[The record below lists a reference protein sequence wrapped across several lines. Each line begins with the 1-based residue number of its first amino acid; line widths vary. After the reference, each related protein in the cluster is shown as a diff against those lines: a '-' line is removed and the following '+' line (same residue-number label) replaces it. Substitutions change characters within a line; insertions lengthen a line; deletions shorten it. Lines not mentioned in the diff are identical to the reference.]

1 MKPSQTERTQGPPTH
16 IRAKFKPEPP
26 VQATM
31 LEAMTIALGVFAV
44 AFLFAPVGMGGGM
57 LFVPLFHYSAD
68 WPIDGTL
75 IATSL
80 LLTTV
85 VSFGSGL
92 AHRKKGHYNDEAIKS
107 ALVGAVPGAM
117 LGVLVVVLLGARL
130 DPVFKTLSVAML
142 VWALV
147 KTQRKLR
154 QTPSDTDQTVSNQP
168 NQPIEH
174 WPMRAGTGVGGM
186 LSSVLAV
193 GAGVIYVP
201 VLQQKAHLEPRT
213 SIGSSLHIMMAVVP
227 VAILTHL
234 AFISSAELDA
244 FLTALPFLLG
254 LMVLTYI
261 GANAGAR
268 FGMRYIS
275 PANIMKLFMMLV
287 VIVLVRYVA
296 DLGGTLLGSI

>member
-1 MKPSQTERTQGPPTH
+1 MSYLNRTN
-16 IRAKFKPEPP
+16 FKPRSVLPRGMME
-26 VQATM
+26 T
-31 LEAMTIALGVFAV
+31 LTIALGVFAV

-92 AHRKKGHYNDEAIKS
+92 AHRKKGHHNDEAIRS

-117 LGVLVVVLLGARL
+117 LGVLVVVSLGASL
-130 DPVFKTLSVAML
+130 DPVFKTLSVVML

-147 KTQRKLR
+147 KTQRKLG
-154 QTPSDTDQTVSNQP
+154 QTQTGDEATVNNEP
-168 NQPIEH
+168 KQPIEH

-234 AFISSAELDA
+234 AFISPTELEA
-244 FLTALPFLLG
+244 FVDALPFLFG

-261 GANAGAR
+261 AANAGAR
-268 FGMRYIS
+268 FGMLYIS
-275 PANIMKLFMMLV
+275 PLNIMKLFMVLV
-287 VIVLVRYVA
+287 AIVLLRYLM
-296 DLGGTLLGSI
+296 DLGGTLLGSG

>member
-1 MKPSQTERTQGPPTH
+1 MET
-16 IRAKFKPEPP
+16 F
-26 VQATM
+26 
-31 LEAMTIALGVFAV
+31 TIALGVFAV

-75 IATSL
+75 IAISL

-92 AHRKKGHYNDEAIKS
+92 AHRKKGHHNDEAIRS

-117 LGVLVVVLLGARL
+117 VGVLVVVVLGASL
-130 DPVFKTLSVAML
+130 DPVFKTLSVIML
-142 VWALV
+142 MWALV
-147 KTQRKLR
+147 KTRRKLGQP
-154 QTPSDTDQTVSNQP
+154 QTDGEATVNNQP
-168 NQPIEH
+168 KQPIEH
-174 WPMRAGTGVGGM
+174 WPMRAGTAVGGM

-201 VLQQKAHLEPRT
+201 VLQQKAHLETRT
-213 SIGSSLHIMMAVVP
+213 SIGTSLHIMMAVVP

-234 AFISSAELDA
+234 AFISSTELEA
-244 FLTALPFLLG
+244 FVDALPFLLG

-268 FGMRYIS
+268 FGMLYIS
-275 PANIMKLFMMLV
+275 PSNIMKLFMVLV
-287 VIVLVRYVA
+287 AVVLVRYLA
-296 DLGGTLLGSI
+296 DLGGTLLGSG

>member
-1 MKPSQTERTQGPPTH
+1 METLP
-16 IRAKFKPEPP
+16 
-26 VQATM
+26 
-31 LEAMTIALGVFAV
+31 IALGVFAV

-92 AHRKKGHYNDEAIKS
+92 AHRKKGHHNDEAITS

-117 LGVLVVVLLGARL
+117 VGVLVVVMLGASL
-130 DPVFKTLSVAML
+130 DPVFKTLSVVML

-147 KTQRKLR
+147 KTRRKLGQP
-154 QTPSDTDQTVSNQP
+154 QTNGEATVNNEP
-168 NQPIEH
+168 KQPIEH
-174 WPMRAGTGVGGM
+174 WPMRAGTSVGGM

-234 AFISSAELDA
+234 AFISPTELEA
-244 FLTALPFLLG
+244 FVDALPFLLG

-275 PANIMKLFMMLV
+275 ALNIMKLFMVLV
-287 VIVLVRYVA
+287 AVVLVRYLM
-296 DLGGTLLGSI
+296 DLGGTLLGSG

>member
-1 MKPSQTERTQGPPTH
+1 MMETLP
-16 IRAKFKPEPP
+16 
-26 VQATM
+26 
-31 LEAMTIALGVFAV
+31 IALGVFAV

-92 AHRKKGHYNDEAIKS
+92 AHRKKGHHNDEAITS

-117 LGVLVVVLLGARL
+117 VGVLVVVMLGASL
-130 DPVFKTLSVAML
+130 DPVFKTLSVVML

-147 KTQRKLR
+147 KTRGKLGQP
-154 QTPSDTDQTVSNQP
+154 QTDDETTVNNEP
-168 NQPIEH
+168 KQPIEH

-234 AFISSAELDA
+234 AFISPTELEA
-244 FLTALPFLLG
+244 FVDALPFLLG

-275 PANIMKLFMMLV
+275 ALNIMKLFMVLV
-287 VIVLVRYVA
+287 AVVLVRYLM
-296 DLGGTLLGSI
+296 DLGGTLLGSG

>member
-1 MKPSQTERTQGPPTH
+1 METLP
-16 IRAKFKPEPP
+16 
-26 VQATM
+26 
-31 LEAMTIALGVFAV
+31 IALGVFAV

-92 AHRKKGHYNDEAIKS
+92 AHRKKGHHNDEAITS

-117 LGVLVVVLLGARL
+117 VGVLVVVMLGASL
-130 DPVFKTLSVAML
+130 DPVFKTLSVVML

-147 KTQRKLR
+147 KTRRKLSQP
-154 QTPSDTDQTVSNQP
+154 QTDDETTVNNEP
-168 NQPIEH
+168 KQPIEH

-234 AFISSAELDA
+234 AFISPTELEA
-244 FLTALPFLLG
+244 FVDALPFLLG

-275 PANIMKLFMMLV
+275 ALNIMKLFMVLV
-287 VIVLVRYVA
+287 AVVLVRYLM
-296 DLGGTLLGSI
+296 DLGGTLLGSG

>member
-1 MKPSQTERTQGPPTH
+1 M
-16 IRAKFKPEPP
+16 
-26 VQATM
+26 
-31 LEAMTIALGVFAV
+31 
-44 AFLFAPVGMGGGM
+44 
-57 LFVPLFHYSAD
+57 
-68 WPIDGTL
+68 
-75 IATSL
+75 
-80 LLTTV
+80 LTTV

-92 AHRKKGHYNDEAIKS
+92 AHRKKGHHNDEAITS

-117 LGVLVVVLLGARL
+117 VGVLVVVMLGASL
-130 DPVFKTLSVAML
+130 DPVFKTLSVIML

-147 KTQRKLR
+147 KTRGKLGQP
-154 QTPSDTDQTVSNQP
+154 QTDDETTVNNEP
-168 NQPIEH
+168 KQPIEH

-234 AFISSAELDA
+234 AFISPTELEA
-244 FLTALPFLLG
+244 FVDALPFLLG

-275 PANIMKLFMMLV
+275 ALNIMKLFMVLV
-287 VIVLVRYVA
+287 AVVLVRYLM
-296 DLGGTLLGSI
+296 DLGGTLLGSG

>member
-1 MKPSQTERTQGPPTH
+1 MET
-16 IRAKFKPEPP
+16 
-26 VQATM
+26 
-31 LEAMTIALGVFAV
+31 LTIALGVFAV

-92 AHRKKGHYNDEAIKS
+92 AHRKKGHHNDEAIRS

-117 LGVLVVVLLGARL
+117 LGVLVVVSLGASL
-130 DPVFKTLSVAML
+130 DPVFKTLSVVML

-147 KTQRKLR
+147 KTQRKLG
-154 QTPSDTDQTVSNQP
+154 QTQTGDEATVNNEP
-168 NQPIEH
+168 KQPIEH

-234 AFISSAELDA
+234 AFISPTELEA
-244 FLTALPFLLG
+244 FVDALPFLFG

-261 GANAGAR
+261 AANAGAR
-268 FGMRYIS
+268 FGMLYIS
-275 PANIMKLFMMLV
+275 PLNIMKLFMVLV
-287 VIVLVRYVA
+287 AIVLLRYLM
-296 DLGGTLLGSI
+296 DLGGTLLGSG

>member
-1 MKPSQTERTQGPPTH
+1 MSYLNRTN
-16 IRAKFKPEPP
+16 FKPRSVLPRGMME
-26 VQATM
+26 T
-31 LEAMTIALGVFAV
+31 LTIALGVFAV

-92 AHRKKGHYNDEAIKS
+92 AHRKKGHHNDEAIRT

-117 LGVLVVVLLGARL
+117 VGVLVVVSLGASL
-130 DPVFKTLSVAML
+130 DPVFKTLSVVML

-147 KTQRKLR
+147 KTRGKLGQP
-154 QTPSDTDQTVSNQP
+154 QTGDEATVNNEP
-168 NQPIEH
+168 KQPIEH
-174 WPMRAGTGVGGM
+174 WPVRAGTGVGGM

-234 AFISSAELDA
+234 AFISPTEMEA
-244 FLTALPFLLG
+244 FVDALPFLLG

-275 PANIMKLFMMLV
+275 PSDIMKLFMVLV
-287 VIVLVRYVA
+287 AVVLVRYLM
-296 DLGGTLLGSI
+296 DLGGTLLGSG

>member
-1 MKPSQTERTQGPPTH
+1 MET
-16 IRAKFKPEPP
+16 
-26 VQATM
+26 
-31 LEAMTIALGVFAV
+31 LTIALGVFAV

-92 AHRKKGHYNDEAIKS
+92 AHRKKGHHNDDAIRS

-117 LGVLVVVLLGARL
+117 LGVLVVVSLGASL
-130 DPVFKTLSVAML
+130 DPVFKTLSVVML

-147 KTQRKLR
+147 KTQRKLG
-154 QTPSDTDQTVSNQP
+154 QTQTGDEATVNNEP
-168 NQPIEH
+168 KQPIEH

-234 AFISSAELDA
+234 AFISPTELEA
-244 FLTALPFLLG
+244 FVDALPFLLG

-275 PANIMKLFMMLV
+275 PLNIMKLFMVLV
-287 VIVLVRYVA
+287 AIVLLRYLM
-296 DLGGTLLGSI
+296 DLGGTLLGSG

>member
-1 MKPSQTERTQGPPTH
+1 MSYLNRTN
-16 IRAKFKPEPP
+16 FKPRSVLPRGMME
-26 VQATM
+26 T
-31 LEAMTIALGVFAV
+31 LTIALGVFAV

-92 AHRKKGHYNDEAIKS
+92 AHRKKGHHNDEAIRS

-117 LGVLVVVLLGARL
+117 LGVLVVVSLGASL
-130 DPVFKTLSVAML
+130 DPVFKTLSVVML

-147 KTQRKLR
+147 KTQRKLG
-154 QTPSDTDQTVSNQP
+154 QTQTGEEATVNNEP
-168 NQPIEH
+168 KQPIEH

-234 AFISSAELDA
+234 AFISPTELEA
-244 FLTALPFLLG
+244 FVDALPFLFG

-261 GANAGAR
+261 AANAGAR
-268 FGMRYIS
+268 FGMLYIS
-275 PANIMKLFMMLV
+275 PLNIMKLFMVLV
-287 VIVLVRYVA
+287 AIVLLRYLM
-296 DLGGTLLGSI
+296 DLGGTLLGSG